1 MAVELINWQFR
12 QISNHA
18 ESPLIPNQWYDT
30 KNFTSHQIHTDLL
43 EANIIPDP
51 FIDDNEIHVQWISE
65 LNWQYRCIFDAPGN
79 SNSNASLILE
89 GIDTFANIKLNNQD
103 YFNYR

>member
-51 FIDDNEIHVQWISE
+51 FIDDNEIYVQWISE
-65 LNWQYRCIFDAPGN
+65 LNCNIDVYLMHQET
-79 SNSNASLILE
+79 LIVMPV
-89 GIDTFANIKLNNQD
+89 
-103 YFNYR
+103 